1 MTEDPRVAAA
11 RYRMDRLAQD
21 AANGEAEAEE
31 PAERQAPER
40 GSTAAERAAFVEVS
54 IQQAIRRGEFDNL
67 PGAGKPLQG
76 LGDHHDPDW
85 WIRRKIQSEKLTGL
99 GPPALTLRVE
109 SAEMADRLDE
119 LTREEDVR
127 DAVEDFNRRII
138 EARRQL
144 LGGPPVVT
152 PTRDTDA
159 EVRAWRERRAERMAQ
174 AARREAEEDRPPR
187 RRRLRWRRA

>member
-119 LTREEDVR
+119 LRQEEDVR
-127 DAVEDFNRRII
+127 EAVEDFNRRII